1 MDRIEELETEDGF
14 EIYITSRPLLVR
26 LNLSNN
32 QIEIMPHVQDE
43 LLNDIEEN
51 LNQNQDD

>member
-1 MDRIEELETEDGF
+1 MDRIEELETEGGF

-51 LNQNQDD
+51 QNQDD